1 MAGELRLESPGTYIG
16 IPTLHALLV
25 AIQRSCLL
33 SVARLHSTRWPEKT
47 SQGASRRKVH
57 EASEAVFGGGAGS
70 VGSDLS

>member
-47 SQGASRRKVH
+47 SQGASRRRCMKPLKLFWWWSGKCG
-57 EASEAVFGGGAGS
+57 E
-70 VGSDLS
+70 